1 VDRPIVFHK
10 LESVIVDLR
19 TKQLETAARVLF
31 LGATTSER
39 QTCHVDDDDEDINN
53 NVVLDPG
60 TLDAANHPS
69 VDELDQQVAHFEASG
84 IWEPLPALS
93 SRVNASPE
101 VGVLLAGAIGGSPP
115 EVGVLLT
122 GARTTRR
129 KSSQR
134 VQFSSKC
141 ECDECPDTAVAN
153 VRGVSPTH
161 SYEHSREVRHAAMVN
176 YLKFHRIEE
185 VDEKKIAK
193 SALGITGWAFTHVR
207 DWIDVDLKVED
218 EDDRQSSCV
227 SIRTYEPNETPTET
241 ETTDTIAAIRRSR
254 VRNLVRDSVGH
265 EKFDLLT
272 SIGAIEQVL
281 DSVEAHIM
289 TTDDESD
296 VLGVDTWIDTEIE
309 ITLDS
314 GCCEHVMDL
323 GDAPGYGA
331 FIVESAGSKRRQN
344 FVVGNGQRVPNEGQ
358 IVLNLEG
365 DLGLQSGKRK
375 MTSTF
380 QVAEVTRPLMSVS
393 RVCDKG
399 MRCIFE
405 DTHALIID
413 KKTGREVAKFERQ
426 GGLYIARMKL
436 KPPEGFAGP
445 APP

>member
-1 VDRPIVFHK
+1 
-10 LESVIVDLR
+10 
-19 TKQLETAARVLF
+19 
-31 LGATTSER
+31 
-39 QTCHVDDDDEDINN
+39 
-53 NVVLDPG
+53 
-60 TLDAANHPS
+60 
-69 VDELDQQVAHFEASG
+69 
-84 IWEPLPALS
+84 
-93 SRVNASPE
+93 
-101 VGVLLAGAIGGSPP
+101 
-115 EVGVLLT
+115 
-122 GARTTRR
+122 
-129 KSSQR
+129 
-134 VQFSSKC
+134 
-141 ECDECPDTAVAN
+141 
-153 VRGVSPTH
+153 
-161 SYEHSREVRHAAMVN
+161 M
-176 YLKFHRIEE
+176 
-185 VDEKKIAK
+185 
-193 SALGITGWAFTHVR
+193 WAFTHVR
-207 DWIDVDLKVED
+207 DWIDIDLKVED
-218 EDDRQSSCV
+218 DDDRQSSCV

-241 ETTDTIAAIRRSR
+241 ETKDTIAAIRRSR
-254 VRNLVRDSVGH
+254 VRNLVRDSIGR

-281 DSVEAHIM
+281 DSVAAHIM

-331 FIVESAGSKRRQN
+331 FIVESAASRRRQN

>member
-1 VDRPIVFHK
+1 M
-10 LESVIVDLR
+10 
-19 TKQLETAARVLF
+19 
-31 LGATTSER
+31 
-39 QTCHVDDDDEDINN
+39 
-53 NVVLDPG
+53 
-60 TLDAANHPS
+60 
-69 VDELDQQVAHFEASG
+69 AS
-84 IWEPLPALS
+84 
-93 SRVNASPE
+93 ASPHAY
-101 VGVLLAGAIGGSPP
+101 VHSP
-115 EVGVLLT
+115 
-122 GARTTRR
+122 
-129 KSSQR
+129 
-134 VQFSSKC
+134 
-141 ECDECPDTAVAN
+141 
-153 VRGVSPTH
+153 
-161 SYEHSREVRHAAMVN
+161 EVRHAAMTN
-176 YLKFHRIEE
+176 FCKFYCVEE
-185 VDEKKIAK
+185 ADEEQIVA
-193 SALGITGWAFTHVR
+193 SALGISGWAFANVLN
-207 DWIDVDLKVED
+207 WSDVDLKVED
-218 EDDRQSSCV
+218 DERQSSCV
-227 SIRTYEPNETPTET
+227 SIRTYEPNETSTEN
-241 ETTDTIAAIRRSR
+241 ETKDTIAAIRRSR
-254 VRNLVRDSVGH
+254 VRNLVRDSIGH

-272 SIGAIEQVL
+272 SIGAIEPVL
-281 DSVEAHIM
+281 DGVATHIM

-365 DLGLQSGKRK
+365 DLGLSSGKRK

-436 KPPEGFAGP
+436 KPPEGFAGL
-445 APP
+445 APK